1 MEVAAAGVL
10 IYGYNGEDAL
20 QIKLFLDAAFAFPV
34 FLTSASGRNEERL
47 LDILQ
52 SATSNSF
59 VDEKTKIM
67 MLLGFSEEQ
76 VRMILGSFPSGAE
89 ALPRPIFC
97 MLTEENRNWPLAEL
111 LEHLERERR
120 YWAEKKGDA

>member
-1 MEVAAAGVL
+1 MEAEAAGVL

-20 QIKLFLDAAFAFPV
+20 QIKLFLDAAFGSPV
-34 FLTSASGRNEERL
+34 FLKSASGRNGEKV

-52 SATSNSF
+52 SVTGNSF
-59 VDEKTKIM
+59 ADEKTKIM

-76 VRMILGSFPSGAE
+76 IRTILGSFPSGAD
-89 ALPRPIFC
+89 ALPRPMFC

-120 YWAEKKGDA
+120 YWAEKKDDA